1 VYLHGG
7 FGSGALQIT
16 LGEFPSWA
24 AGQQTTWNRNTAS
37 CTFTYENLF
46 SQTFRTAD
54 GRRCEPEVVTT
65 DAPTGFVVVYPS
77 GLVDRGQPSSAFGSG
92 HWEDGRSP
100 SPGWAINASDETDG
114 TEYRD
119 DVGFISHVI
128 ETVSSSLVHPTSSP
142 PVELPLIDTS
152 RVVVG
157 GTSNGGIMTHRI
169 ACHAG
174 HPAYPGLQHLSAA
187 MINVAAMPLNVRE
200 GQRGRAACAPQK
212 PLRVVYTVGTG
223 FPTPDCTVYGCQQPT
238 VEGDSRIPL
247 GSNGMTHNAN
257 TPTLGRLIS
266 HADSMNAWVE
276 ANANTIGEMAPTAN
290 VTHVGTFSQLTT
302 YASATRMEAVV
313 EAYVVTG
320 GYHML
325 NAYRADFYP
334 YEAML
339 RFALPTNVSPPPP
352 LHSPAVPMPLP
363 NSLTPPSSPSLNWIW
378 SFSDS
383 FSYGWKFLGWG
394 NVRNGRWGWG
404 WGWGSPGWSWT
415 ATSA

>member
-1 VYLHGG
+1 MRMAALTVLVSLASTNAAASSEANFTLVRASVASCPLANCDKWPSADHGTVYLYESQEVFAATSLQRFFYVFVPIGLQGPAPLVVYLHGG
-7 FGSGALQIT
+7 FLSGAKQIT

-77 GLVDRGQPSSAFGSG
+77 GLADRGLPSSAFGNG

-142 PVELPLIDTS
+142 PVVLPLIDTS

-157 GTSNGGIMTHRI
+157 GTSNGGIMTHRV
-169 ACHAG
+169 ACNAG

-187 MINVAAMPLNVRE
+187 MIIVAAMPLNVRE

-223 FPTPDCTVYGCQQPT
+223 FPTPDCTVYGCQQQT
-238 VEGDSRIPL
+238 VDGDSRLPF
-247 GSNGMTHNAN
+247 GSNGITHNAN
-257 TPTLGRLIS
+257 APTLGRLIS
-266 HADSMNAWVE
+266 HADSMNALVE
-276 ANANTIGEMAPTAN
+276 ANATPLARWHPRPT
-290 VTHVGTFSQLTT
+290 
-302 YASATRMEAVV
+302 
-313 EAYVVTG
+313 
-320 GYHML
+320 
-325 NAYRADFYP
+325 
-334 YEAML
+334 
-339 RFALPTNVSPPPP
+339 
-352 LHSPAVPMPLP
+352 
-363 NSLTPPSSPSLNWIW
+363 
-378 SFSDS
+378 
-383 FSYGWKFLGWG
+383 
-394 NVRNGRWGWG
+394 
-404 WGWGSPGWSWT
+404 
-415 ATSA
+415 